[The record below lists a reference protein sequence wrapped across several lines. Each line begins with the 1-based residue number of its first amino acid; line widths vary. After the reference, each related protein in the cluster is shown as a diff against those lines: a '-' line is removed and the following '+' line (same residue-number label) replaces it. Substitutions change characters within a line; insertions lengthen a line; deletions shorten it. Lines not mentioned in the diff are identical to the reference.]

1 MQLELTLSRRTD
13 PPTSRQAAQRAVEF
27 MAGHESLIWGALL
40 AGEYTAKEMAQI
52 TRLTDVQINRR
63 LKGMADRRLIERT
76 GQVREGCAV
85 WRKR

>member
-1 MQLELTLSRRTD
+1 MQLELTLSRKTD
-13 PPTSRQAAQRAVEF
+13 PITSHQAAQRAVEF

-40 AGEYTAKEMAQI
+40 EGEYTAKEMAQI

-76 GQVREGCAV
+76 GEIRQGCAV
-85 WRKR
+85 WRRK